1 MNLILF
7 HRPLQQIQPHKL
19 YKKSNEWAMLLD
31 YIFMIQMPLLDF
43 NVDLRSLERS
53 LSHKCIVGLLR
64 KMNHYTEAAQNTRG
78 KRKRDIAKVL
88 QKGGVIY
95 AEQVR

>member
-1 MNLILF
+1 
-7 HRPLQQIQPHKL
+7 
-19 YKKSNEWAMLLD
+19 
-31 YIFMIQMPLLDF
+31 MPLLDF

-95 AEQVR
+95 AEQVRHIIVKRRQDEVEQLKAKAQQVKRNRFKKRVE